1 LRIPF
6 LTSLEAESKQD
17 IKDLIKSCVDYS
29 VAVNLELEKGKNQVL
44 ILYLIE

>member
-29 VAVNLELEKGKNQVL
+29 MAVNLELEKGKNQVL